1 MNKPIC
7 IIAGV
12 GEGNGY
18 ALAREHERKG
28 YFVIALSRNISKL
41 EALFGGINT
50 ENVAAIA
57 CDLSNTDS
65 IHSMYQSVL
74 ENHGKPSLLIYNAG
88 NALFDSIDNVNINDC
103 EMAWKLNCSGLLS
116 LSQCMLPDL
125 ESASNP
131 GIIVIGAT
139 ASLRGTAK
147 TLSFSSAKSAQRA
160 MVQSMAKTLW
170 PRGIHVSYV
179 IIDGVIKTS
188 ITSDYFPDK
197 DDNFFIHPESLA
209 KRISALS
216 EQDKSAWAFEI
227 DIRPF
232 KENW

>member
-74 ENHGKPSLLIYNAG
+74 ESHGKPSLLIYNAG
-88 NALFDSIDNVNINDC
+88 NALFDSIDNVNINDF
-103 EMAWKLNCSGLLS
+103 EMAWKLNCAGLLS